1 MGCHKCA
8 TKYCPRLAVYT
19 DETWAG
25 WVAACKR
32 AGWRRHYN
40 SVRQSRADVRR
51 SKAIKLWM
59 KLVFSGV
66 HGAGAKVARLYGVS
80 RSTISRD
87 VRYLHLLDEIIIIQ
101 NTCREAG
108 QAWYP
113 TIAVMRELWLRR
125 CGRIG

>member
-1 MGCHKCA
+1 
-8 TKYCPRLAVYT
+8 RLAVYT

-40 SVRQSRADVRR
+40 LVRQSRADVRR
-51 SKAIKLWM
+51 TKTVRMWV
-59 KLVFSGV
+59 KLVCAGVSGPGV
-66 HGAGAKVARLYGVS
+66 KVARAFGVS
-80 RSTISRD
+80 PATISRD
-87 VRYLHLLDEIIIIQ
+87 VRRFHLLDEIAL
-101 NTCREAG
+101 TEKAFREAG